1 MPRLKPHKDR
11 KNKQHSTHTLGILAG
26 KCGLVPASVDGRF
39 LWPLWLC
46 RTIFWEFH
54 TPWLS
59 VCQIWKAVFAHRLS
73 RPVSAI
79 LEEQHDLIL
88 VSKQKEHWAPVH
100 GVLFYYNMIRTGEYF
115 SIFLFCS
122 LFNNVI
128 IWEWNESVNLDY
140 SNMIGREL
148 FPKISFFFS
157 VPLVWSFVVSK
168 DLLCRHIFIKATS
181 LVESVV
187 HPGTVVI

>member
-1 MPRLKPHKDR
+1 MPTVECQDSNLIRTERTSNILH
-11 KNKQHSTHTLGILAG
+11 THLASWLENV
-26 KCGLVPASVDGRF
+26 GLVPASVDGRF
-39 LWPLWLC
+39 LWPLRLC

-59 VCQIWKAVFAHRLS
+59 VCQIWKSVFAHRLS

-79 LEEQHDLIL
+79 LQEQHDLIL

-128 IWEWNESVNLDY
+128 IWEWSESVNLDY
-140 SNMIGREL
+140 SNMVGRERFPRDQLLFFLYLLFGLLL
-148 FPKISFFFS
+148 FPRTFS
-157 VPLVWSFVVSK
+157 AGTFSSK
-168 DLLCRHIFIKATS
+168 PQ
-181 LVESVV
+181 V
-187 HPGTVVI
+187 